1 MKNIIYS
8 LSFLFLFITSPTVFA
23 VPPYLGVSVAEN
35 LAFEQQTCLSTAK
48 RILKKDGFQKIV
60 QFRGSMTIFAAAQN
74 KKRYS
79 YKALVKCLSE
89 SGVIFVVAVAQVPKH
104 ALRKAERL
112 RKIIQKQVGATKR
125 IQSQSVDD
133 ISATKRIQN
142 QSVDDEYNTRFSD
155 NEDFEKGRKNNI
167 VEEWQSTLL
176 SRMDCLSQ
184 AEMSLR
190 NSGFY
195 RKITLLDDSIFGKNA
210 NNYQGLIKCIHS
222 NSQVY
227 FQVKGKN
234 AHTLEQLLDKLQLNF

>member
-1 MKNIIYS
+1 MPLNAFKVSQWMI
-8 LSFLFLFITSPTVFA
+8 L
-23 VPPYLGVSVAEN
+23 VPPNAFKIN
-35 LAFEQQTCLSTAK
+35 LWMMNTTRGFLIMK
-48 RILKKDGFQKIV
+48 IL
-60 QFRGSMTIFAAAQN
+60 R
-74 KKRYS
+74 R
-79 YKALVKCLSE
+79 E
-89 SGVIFVVAVAQVPKH
+89 
-104 ALRKAERL
+104 
-112 RKIIQKQVGATKR
+112 
-125 IQSQSVDD
+125 
-133 ISATKRIQN
+133 
-142 QSVDDEYNTRFSD
+142 
-155 NEDFEKGRKNNI
+155 KNNI